1 MIPRE
6 ASQQADHAREGPAQN
21 TSKFKERHESCQ
33 TEEMPAILK
42 GKADLFTNNE
52 LL

>member
-1 MIPRE
+1 MLEKALLRI
-6 ASQQADHAREGPAQN
+6 H
-21 TSKFKERHESCQ
+21 TSKFKERYESCQ

-42 GKADLFTNNE
+42 EKADLFTNNE